1 MIVREGGIEEKG
13 YGQANE
19 CLGLDE
25 QCLKKNVG
33 GLDKAGVGRRWRRKQ
48 SSIFVAGYGERWRKE
63 EAKQHF
69 VRNLAVK
76 AFPHGKAIS
85 GGNLW
90 RQSLEAI
97 SGGNLWRQSLEAK

>member
-1 MIVREGGIEEKG
+1 MEEE
-13 YGQANE
+13 A
-19 CLGLDE
+19 
-25 QCLKKNVG
+25 
-33 GLDKAGVGRRWRRKQ
+33 KQ
-48 SSIFVAGYGERWRKE
+48 HFRGWIWGEVEEE

-97 SGGNLWRQSLEAK
+97 SRGNL